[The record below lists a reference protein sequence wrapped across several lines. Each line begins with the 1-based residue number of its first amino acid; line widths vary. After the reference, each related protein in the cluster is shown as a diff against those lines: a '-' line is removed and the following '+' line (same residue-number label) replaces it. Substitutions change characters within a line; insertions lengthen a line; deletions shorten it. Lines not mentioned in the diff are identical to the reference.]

1 MGTLLQ
7 DLRFSMRVLAK
18 NPGFTILTILTLALG
33 IGANSTIFSWI
44 NSTLLNPI
52 PGATRTSE
60 LASVMKGDEDELSYL
75 DYKDLRDA
83 NQSFSGLAAYKMGA
97 MDLTG
102 AGRPERVWGTL
113 ASANYFDVLGVHLL
127 LGRGFLPAED
137 LKPGGAPVAVISY
150 RLWQTRFGA
159 DTSAIG
165 RTFEINKHPYTIVG
179 VAPAAFEG
187 SNTGLRSDMWIPLM
201 MQQQVMSDPDR
212 LNSRGEGWLELL
224 GRLKRG
230 QTLPQTQE
238 EMNLLMQRI
247 VQQFPQSHLGDN
259 KLSVSPMWR
268 SPYGANSRLSTL
280 LPPLMVIAG
289 LVLLLACANVAN
301 LLLVRSIGRRR
312 EIAIRLSLGASR
324 WRLVRQL
331 LAESLVL
338 SLAGGGIAI
347 LITIWTAGTFSNF
360 IPPSNLPVA
369 LNMRVDHTV
378 LFVTLAV
385 SVLASVVFGILPAL
399 RSSSMAPVEVLK
411 EETGSASGGIH
422 RAFLSSA
429 LVVAQIS
436 LSLFLLVSAGLFIRS
451 IRNAQLFNPGF
462 NPDGVLLTSFD
473 LFPAGY
479 SMENG
484 IEFDRQLLAK
494 LEALPGVQSVTL
506 SNWVPLGFTFNLT
519 TVNPEGY
526 VPQPHESM
534 DVNEAHVAPNYFR
547 TMQVQL
553 LSGRDFTAQ
562 DTQKSQMVVIVSQAL
577 ADRFWPHQE
586 ALGKRIHVYEDWLTV
601 VGVARNINSSRKLYE
616 PPQPFVYLPLFQE
629 YSHGEIIHARVS
641 GDPLLFA
648 ATIENTVHELNADL
662 PVYDVTT
669 LATQMKLASIGYR
682 VAGTFVGAFG
692 LLALVLAAVGIYGVV
707 AYSTRQRTHE
717 IGIRMTLGA
726 QKSDVFRLVLGKGL
740 RLTFV
745 GLTIGFLVSLALTR
759 FLHGL
764 LFGVTATDALTY
776 SGVAVLLS
784 VVSLAACYIPARRAT
799 RVDPMVALR
808 YE

>member
-1 MGTLLQ
+1 MRTLLQ
-7 DLRFSMRVLAK
+7 DLRFSMRVLLK
-18 NPGFTILTILTLALG
+18 SPGFTVLTILTLALG

-60 LASVMKGDEDELSYL
+60 LASIMKGDEDELSYL
-75 DYKDLRDA
+75 DYKDLRDQ

-113 ASANYFDVLGVHLL
+113 VSANYFDVLGVHLL
-127 LGRGFLPAED
+127 AGRGFLPTED
-137 LKPGGAPVAVISY
+137 QKPGGAPVAVISY
-150 RLWQTRFGA
+150 RLWQNRFGG
-159 DTSAIG
+159 DDSPIG
-165 RTFEINKHPYTIVG
+165 RTFEINRHPYTIVG
-179 VAPAAFEG
+179 VTPAEFDGA
-187 SNTGLRSDMWIPLM
+187 NTGLRSDLWIPLM
-201 MQQQVMSDPDR
+201 MQQQMFGSSDR
-212 LNSRGEGWLELL
+212 LNSRSEGWLELV
-224 GRLKRG
+224 GRLKSG
-230 QTLPQTQE
+230 QTLPRTQE
-238 EMNLLMQRI
+238 EMTLLMQRL
-247 VQQFPQSHLGDN
+247 VQQFPNAHQGDN

-268 SPYGANSRLSTL
+268 SPYGANSRLATF

-324 WRLVRQL
+324 WRLIRQL

-385 SVLASVVFGILPAL
+385 SVLASIVFGILPAL
-399 RSSSMAPVEVLK
+399 RSSNMAPVEVLK
-411 EETGSASGGIH
+411 EETGSASGGVR

-451 IRNAQLFNPGF
+451 IRNAQMFNPGF
-462 NPDGVLLTSFD
+462 NPDNMLLASFD

-479 SMENG
+479 TRENG
-484 IEFDRQLLAK
+484 IEFDRQLLTK

-519 TVNPEGY
+519 TVTPEGY
-526 VPQPHESM
+526 VPQLHESM
-534 DVNEAHVAPNYFR
+534 DVEEAHVAPNYFR
-547 TMQVQL
+547 TMEIPL
-553 LSGRDFTAQ
+553 LSGRDFNAQ
-562 DTQKSQMVVIVSQAL
+562 DMQTSQLVAIVNQAL
-577 ADRFWPHQE
+577 VDRYWPHQE
-586 ALGKRIHVYEDWLTV
+586 PIGKRIHVYENWLTII
-601 VGVARNINSSRKLYE
+601 GVARNVNASRKLYE
-616 PPQPFVYLPLFQE
+616 PPQPFVYMPLFQE
-629 YSHGEIIHARVS
+629 YSQSEIIHARVS
-641 GDPLLFA
+641 GDPLVFA
-648 ATIENTVHELNADL
+648 ATAENAVHELNADL
-662 PVYDVTT
+662 PIYNVTT
-669 LATQMKLASIGYR
+669 LETHMKLATIGYR

-726 QKSDVFRLVLGKGL
+726 QKSDVFRLVLGKGI
-740 RLTFV
+740 RLTV
-745 GLTIGFLVSLALTR
+745 IGLAIGFVVSLALTR
-759 FLHGL
+759 FLRTM
-764 LFGVTATDALTY
+764 LFGVTATDALTF
-776 SGVAVLLS
+776 SGVALLLS
-784 VVSLAACYIPARRAT
+784 VVALAACYIPARRAT

>member
-1 MGTLLQ
+1 MRTLFQ
-7 DLRFSMRVLAK
+7 DLRFSIRVLLK
-18 NPGFTILTILTLALG
+18 SPGFTVLTILTLALG

-75 DYKDLRDA
+75 DYKDLRDQ
-83 NQSFSGLAAYKMGA
+83 NQSFSGLASYKMGA

-113 ASANYFDVLGVHLL
+113 VSANYFDVLGVHLL
-127 LGRGFLPAED
+127 AGRGFLPAED

-150 RLWQTRFGA
+150 RLWQTRFGEDA
-159 DTSAIG
+159 SPIG
-165 RTFEINKHPYTIVG
+165 RTFEINRHPYTIVG
-179 VAPAAFEG
+179 VTPAEFDGA
-187 SNTGLRSDMWIPLM
+187 NTGLRSDLWIPLT
-201 MQQQVMSDPDR
+201 MQQQMFGSSDR
-212 LNSRGEGWLELL
+212 LSSRSEGWLELV
-224 GRLKRG
+224 GRLKGG
-230 QTLPQTQE
+230 QTLPRTQE
-238 EMNLLMQRI
+238 EMTLLMQRL
-247 VQQFPQSHLGDN
+247 VQQFPKAHQGDN

-268 SPYGANSRLSTL
+268 SPYGANSRLATF
-280 LPPLMVIAG
+280 LPPLMIIAG

-324 WRLVRQL
+324 WRLIRQL

-369 LNMRVDHTV
+369 LNMHVDHTV

-385 SVLASVVFGILPAL
+385 SVLASIVFGILPAL
-399 RSSSMAPVEVLK
+399 RSSNMAPVEVLK
-411 EETGSASGGIH
+411 EETGSASGGVH

-451 IRNAQLFNPGF
+451 IRNAQMFNPGF
-462 NPDGVLLTSFD
+462 NPDHVLLASFD

-479 SMENG
+479 TRENG
-484 IEFDRQLLAK
+484 IAFDRQLLSK

-506 SNWVPLGFTFNLT
+506 SNWVPLGFTFNST
-519 TVNPEGY
+519 TVTPEGY
-526 VPQPHESM
+526 VPQLHESM
-534 DVNEAHVAPNYFR
+534 DVEEAHVAPNYFR
-547 TMQVQL
+547 TMEIPV
-553 LSGRDFTAQ
+553 LSGRDFNAQ
-562 DTQKSQMVVIVSQAL
+562 DMQTSQLVAIVNQAL
-577 ADRFWPHQE
+577 VDRYWPHQE
-586 ALGKRIHVYEDWLTV
+586 PIGKRIHVYENWLTV
-601 VGVARNINSSRKLYE
+601 VGVARNVNASRKLYE
-616 PPQPFVYLPLFQE
+616 SPKPFVYMPLFQE
-629 YSHGEIIHARVS
+629 YSQSEIIHARVS
-641 GDPLLFA
+641 GDPLVFA
-648 ATIENTVHELNADL
+648 ATAENAVHELNADL
-662 PVYDVTT
+662 PIYNVTT
-669 LATQMKLASIGYR
+669 LETHMKLASIGYR

-726 QKSDVFRLVLGKGL
+726 QKNDVFRLVLGKGI
-740 RLTFV
+740 RLTVF
-745 GLTIGFLVSLALTR
+745 GLAIGFLVSLALTR
-759 FLHGL
+759 FLRTM
-764 LFGVTATDALTY
+764 LFGVTATDALTF
-776 SGVAVLLS
+776 SGVAFLLS
-784 VVSLAACYIPARRAT
+784 IVALAACYIPARRAT

>member
-1 MGTLLQ
+1 MRTLVQ
-7 DLRFSMRVLAK
+7 DLRFSMRVLLK

-52 PGATRTSE
+52 PGATHTSE
-60 LASVMKGDEDELSYL
+60 LSSVMKGDEDELSYL
-75 DYKDLRDA
+75 DYKDLRDQ
-83 NQSFSGLAAYKMGA
+83 NQSFSSLAAYKMGA

-113 ASANYFDVLGVHLL
+113 TSANYFDVLGVHLL
-127 LGRGFLPAED
+127 AGRGFLPAED
-137 LKPGGAPVAVISY
+137 LKPGAAPVAVISC
-150 RLWQTRFGA
+150 RLWQTRFGG
-159 DTSAIG
+159 DSSPIG
-165 RTFEINKHPYTIVG
+165 HTFEINRHPYTIVG
-179 VAPAAFEG
+179 VTPAEFDGA
-187 SNTGLRSDMWIPLM
+187 NTGLRSDLWIPLM
-201 MQQQVMSDPDR
+201 MQQQIMSNTDR
-212 LNSRGEGWLELL
+212 LGSRSEGWLELV
-224 GRLKRG
+224 GRMKSG
-230 QTLPQTQE
+230 QTIPRTQE

-247 VQQFPQSHLGDN
+247 VQQFPKAHQGDN

-268 SPYGANSRLSTL
+268 SPYGANSRLSTF

-331 LAESLVL
+331 LAESLL
-338 SLAGGGIAI
+338 LALAGGGIAI
-347 LITIWTAGTFSNF
+347 VITIWTAGTFSNF
-360 IPPSNLPVA
+360 VPPTNLPVS
-369 LNMRVDHTV
+369 LNMHVDRTV

-385 SVLASVVFGILPAL
+385 SALASIVFGILPAL
-399 RSSSMAPVEVLK
+399 RSSNMAPVEVLK

-422 RAFLSSA
+422 RAILSSA

-451 IRNAQLFNPGF
+451 IRNAQMFNPGF
-462 NPDGVLLTSFD
+462 NPDNVMLASFD

-479 SMENG
+479 TRENG

-506 SNWVPLGFTFNLT
+506 SNWIPLGFTFDVT
-519 TVNPEGY
+519 TVMPEGY

-534 DVNEAHVAPNYFR
+534 DIRDAHVAPNYFR
-547 TMQVQL
+547 TMEIPL
-553 LSGRDFTAQ
+553 LSGRDFNAQ
-562 DTQKSQMVVIVSQAL
+562 DAQTSQLVAIVNQAL
-577 ADRFWPHQE
+577 VDRYWPHQE
-586 ALGKRIHVYEDWLTV
+586 PIGKRIHVYENWLTV
-601 VGVARNINSSRKLYE
+601 VGVARNINASRKLYE
-616 PPQPFVYLPLFQE
+616 SPQPFVFLPLFQE
-629 YSHGEIIHARVS
+629 YSQGATIHARVS
-641 GDPLLFA
+641 GDPLVFA
-648 ATIENTVHELNADL
+648 ATAENTVHELNADL
-662 PVYDVTT
+662 PIYDVTT
-669 LATQMKLASIGYR
+669 LETHMKLATIGYR

-692 LLALVLAAVGIYGVV
+692 LLALILAAVGIYGVV

-717 IGIRMTLGA
+717 IGIRMALGA
-726 QKSDVFRLVLGKGL
+726 QKTDVFRLVLGRGI
-740 RLTFV
+740 RLTLF
-745 GLTIGFLVSLALTR
+745 GLAIGFLISLALTR
-759 FLHGL
+759 FLRTML
-764 LFGVTATDALTY
+764 LGVTATDALTFFV
-776 SGVAVLLS
+776 VAILLS
-784 VVSLAACYIPARRAT
+784 AVALAASYIPARRAT

>member
-1 MGTLLQ
+1 MTSLLQ
-7 DLRFSMRVLAK
+7 DLRFSLRTMAK
-18 NPGFTILTILTLALG
+18 NPGFAIIAVLTLALG

-52 PGATRTSE
+52 PGATRTSA
-60 LASVMKGDEDELSYL
+60 LATVMKGDEDDFSYL
-75 DYKDLRDA
+75 DYKDLREA
-83 NQSFSGLAAYKMGA
+83 SQSFSGLAAQKMIA

-102 AGRPERVWGTL
+102 AGRPQRIWGMLT
-113 ASANYFDVLGVHLL
+113 SANYFDVLGVRPQ

-137 LKPGGAPVAVISY
+137 QKPGGSPVAVISY

-159 DTSAIG
+159 DSSVVGT
-165 RTFEINKHPYTIVG
+165 TVEIDKHPLTIVG
-179 VAPAAFEG
+179 VTPSAFQG
-187 SNTGLRSDMWIPLM
+187 SNTGLQSDIWIPLM
-201 MQQQVMSDPDR
+201 MQQQFLSFTDR
-212 LNSRGEGWLELL
+212 LNLRSEGWLELV
-224 GRLKRG
+224 GRLKTG

-247 VQQFPQSHLGDN
+247 VQQFPKDHQGDN
-259 KLSVSPMWR
+259 KITLFPMWS

-280 LPPLMVIAG
+280 LPPLMAIAG
-289 LVLLLACANVAN
+289 VVLLLACANVAN
-301 LLLVRSIGRRR
+301 LLLVRSLGRRR

-331 LAESLVL
+331 LVESLVL
-338 SLAGGGIAI
+338 ALAGGGIAI
-347 LITIWTAGTFSNF
+347 LITIWTAGTFAEF

-369 LNMRVDHTV
+369 LNMSVDHTV
-378 LFVTLAV
+378 LFATLAV
-385 SVLASVVFGILPAL
+385 SMLASVIFGILPAL

-422 RAFLSSA
+422 RAILSNA

-451 IRNAQLFNPGF
+451 IRNAQQFNPGF
-462 NPDGVLLTSFD
+462 NAKGMLLVSYD

-479 SMENG
+479 TGENG

-494 LEALPGVQSVTL
+494 LDVLPGVQSVTL

-519 TVNPEGY
+519 TIGPEGY

-534 DVNEAHVAPNYFR
+534 DVEEAQVAPNYFR
-547 TMQVQL
+547 TMQVQMA
-553 LSGRDFTAQ
+553 SGRDFNDQ
-562 DTQKSQMVVIVSQAL
+562 DTRTSQPAVIVSQAL
-577 ADRFWPHQE
+577 ADRYWPRQE
-586 ALGKRIHVYEDWLTV
+586 ALGKRIHVYGDWKTV
-601 VGVARNINSSRKLYE
+601 VGVAQNINSSRRLRE
-616 PPQPFVYLPLFQE
+616 APQPFVYMPLFQE
-629 YSHGEIIHARVS
+629 YSHAEIIHARVG
-641 GDPLLFA
+641 GDPLVFA
-648 ATIENTVHELNADL
+648 AAAENAVHELNADL

-669 LATQMKLASIGYR
+669 LETHMKLSTIGFR

-692 LLALVLAAVGIYGVV
+692 LLALILAAVGIYGVV

-717 IGIRMTLGA
+717 IGIRMALGA
-726 QKSDVFRLVLGKGL
+726 QINDVFRLVLGKGL
-740 RLTFV
+740 RLTLA
-745 GLTIGFLVSLALTR
+745 GLAIGFLVSLALTR
-759 FLHGL
+759 FLRTL
-764 LFGVTATDALTY
+764 LFGVTTTDALTFF
-776 SGVAVLLS
+776 GVALLLS
-784 VVSLAACYIPARRAT
+784 IVALAACYIPARRAT

>member
-1 MGTLLQ
+1 MTTLLQ
-7 DLRFSMRVLAK
+7 DLRFSMRVLTK

-60 LASVMKGDEDELSYL
+60 LASVMKGDEDDVSYL
-75 DYKDLRDA
+75 DYKDLRDG
-83 NQSFSGLAAYKMGA
+83 NQSFSGLAAQKMIA

-102 AGRPERVWGTL
+102 AGRPQRIWGMLT
-113 ASANYFDVLGVHLL
+113 SANYFDVLGVRPL
-127 LGRGFLPAED
+127 LGRGFLPAD
-137 LKPGGAPVAVISY
+137 DQKPGGAPSAVISY

-159 DTSAIG
+159 DSSVVGQTLD
-165 RTFEINKHPYTIVG
+165 INQHPYSIVG
-179 VAPAAFEG
+179 VAPAAFQG
-187 SNTGLRSDMWIPLM
+187 SNTGLQSDIWIPLM
-201 MQQQVMSDPDR
+201 MEQQVMANSDR
-212 LNSRGEGWLELL
+212 LNSRSEGWLELL
-224 GRLKRG
+224 GRLRG
-230 QTLPQTQE
+230 GQSLPQAQD

-247 VQQFPQSHLGDN
+247 VRQFPSSHRGDN
-259 KLSVSPMWR
+259 KLTVYPMWR
-268 SPYGANSRLSTL
+268 SPYGANSRLSTF
-280 LPPLMVIAG
+280 LPPLMAIAG
-289 LVLLLACANVAN
+289 VVLLLACANVAN

-338 SLAGGGIAI
+338 ALAGGGVAI
-347 LITIWTAGTFSNF
+347 LITIWTAGTFADF
-360 IPPSNLPVA
+360 IPPSNLPLA

-422 RAFLSSA
+422 RATLSSA
-429 LVVAQIS
+429 LVIAQIS

-451 IRNAQLFNPGF
+451 IRNAQRFNPGF
-462 NPDGVLLTSFD
+462 NPDRVLLASYD

-479 SMENG
+479 SETNG

-494 LEALPGVQSVTL
+494 LETLPGVQSVTL
-506 SNWVPLGFTFNLT
+506 SNWVPLGFTFNTT

-534 DVNEAHVAPNYFR
+534 DVQEAHVAPNYFR
-547 TMQVQL
+547 TMQIQL
-553 LSGRDFTAQ
+553 VSGRDFTAQ
-562 DTQKSQMVVIVSQAL
+562 DTHNSQLVAIVSQAL
-577 ADRFWPHQE
+577 ADRYWPHQE
-586 ALGKRIHVYEDWLTV
+586 AIGKRIHVYEDWLTV
-601 VGVARNINSSRKLYE
+601 VGVARNINASRRLYE
-616 PPQPFVYLPLFQE
+616 SPQPFVYMPLFQM
-629 YSHGEIIHARVS
+629 YSHAEIIHARVS
-641 GDPLLFA
+641 GDPLIFA
-648 ATIENTVHELNADL
+648 AAVEDTVHQLNADL

-669 LATQMKLASIGYR
+669 LATHMKLATIGYR

-717 IGIRMTLGA
+717 IGIRMALGA
-726 QKSDVFRLVLGKGL
+726 QMSDVFRLVLGKGL
-740 RLTFV
+740 RLTFL
-745 GLTIGFLVSLALTR
+745 GLAIGFVVSLALTR
-759 FLHGL
+759 FLNSL
-764 LFGVTATDALTY
+764 LFGVTTTDALTFF
-776 SGVAVLLS
+776 GVAVLLCI
-784 VVSLAACYIPARRAT
+784 VALAACYIPARRAM